1 MTGGGERRSPT
12 RKNFQPLMDTNG
24 RELKRIRMGKGL
36 TQGEAL
42 QFLIFVG
49 PDLVSGRFGVSGAAK
64 GNGLTQGEALQN
76 RLLLRS
82 FWDPGPFGSESKFAR
97 ISEN

>member
-1 MTGGGERRSPT
+1 
-12 RKNFQPLMDTNG
+12 MDTNG